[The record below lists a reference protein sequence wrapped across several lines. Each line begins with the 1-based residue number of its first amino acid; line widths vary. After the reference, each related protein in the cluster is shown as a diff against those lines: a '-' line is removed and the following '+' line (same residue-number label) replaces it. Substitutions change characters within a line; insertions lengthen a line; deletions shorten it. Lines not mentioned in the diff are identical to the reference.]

1 MAASFHTRESP
12 GDKSPGLSFFRFGS
26 FFYGLIQTNKLGCYF
41 CLMVPNQTL
50 SIPFWGLLGLILL
63 IYSDIFFK
71 VAVIPLIAYLLISP

>member
-1 MAASFHTRESP
+1 MI
-12 GDKSPGLSFFRFGS
+12 LYL
-26 FFYGLIQTNKLGCYF
+26 YGLIQTNKLGCYF
-41 CLMVPNQTL
+41 CLMIPNQTL

>member
-41 CLMVPNQTL
+41 CLMVLQ
-50 SIPFWGLLGLILL
+50 SDF
-63 IYSDIFFK
+63 IYSFLGIAGADTLDI
-71 VAVIPLIAYLLISP
+71 L